1 MKSCYAEVLCKA
13 LQSGDWNFAKEFLK
27 LQPNSKTPIINTTTG
42 MTALH
47 VSVEAGHVHIVKA
60 LVKQMSNDDLEVQDH
75 NGNTALMKTTYTGQ
89 YKMAKIML
97 RKNKKLVSIG
107 KVGYGRKTLPV
118 VNAISYGHVKM
129 ARYLYSLTP
138 PEDLSP
144 EKGNSGSTLCTQA
157 IYNVRAL
164 DIALDLIKKYPDLA
178 LTPDRSGRYSP
189 IFALASMPT
198 SFPSGKPLV
207 FWKKWIYS
215 CIHIQL
221 ENGTSYTNI
230 EVQEDEECQS
240 NEVKTN
246 RSSVRDL
253 LRWLFSK
260 LIKLLDIEHLYEMKL
275 VHKQSR
281 ELLNLM
287 CKEIV
292 ISDHGKRH
300 KGNVNAAIFRA
311 IKKGAFEF
319 VQDVLRANPELL
331 WIRDGNSRNIFSYA
345 VLCRQAEIFSLIYGI
360 DMKNRMALEQDS
372 SLNNILHMAGMPPV
386 SNMLDD
392 IYKLAQL
399 FKSKENYNGLRTD
412 PHSFARGTRKPFRS
426 TSPYTTLREYSDE
439 VTSDE
444 ALDDV
449 SPLELTPFLKLFDA
463 SAGFLCG
470 SLAAGTCPSSAN
482 LLRRFI
488 TVRRN
493 FEDKVPVPT
502 HPTQQAEINTYAG
515 YRTDP

>member
-1 MKSCYAEVLCKA
+1 MNAQRGGHRQENPGRLNMATNMISSTIVPEVLRNDNYATWSACIK
-13 LQSGDWNFAKEFLK
+13 NYFLAQD
-27 LQPNSKTPIINTTTG
+27 LWDIFETTTKPSESEDCAVEFKAW
-42 MTALH
+42 MKKNAAALH
-47 VSVEAGHVHIVKA
+47 AIQISCSVEILSQINPISSAKDVWDSLYK
-60 LVKQMSNDDLEVQDH
+60 
-75 NGNTALMKTTYTGQ
+75 LMNQPPSKGVNP
-89 YKMAKIML
+89 MA
-97 RKNKKLVSIG
+97 
-107 KVGYGRKTLPV
+107 
-118 VNAISYGHVKM
+118 
-129 ARYLYSLTP
+129 
-138 PEDLSP
+138 
-144 EKGNSGSTLCTQA
+144 EKGNSSNISSSGIHGDRSTTTPDQKVEVGSSS
-157 IYNVRAL
+157 NNP

-246 RSSVRDL
+246 RS
-253 LRWLFSK
+253 
-260 LIKLLDIEHLYEMKL
+260 
-275 VHKQSR
+275 
-281 ELLNLM
+281 
-287 CKEIV
+287 
-292 ISDHGKRH
+292 SDHGKRH

-399 FKSKENYNGLRTD
+399 FKSKENYNGQLTRNVVRKTNIGQAKNQTLGNK
-412 PHSFARGTRKPFRS
+412 ARIQPNEES
-426 TSPYTTLREYSDE
+426 
-439 VTSDE
+439 
-444 ALDDV
+444 
-449 SPLELTPFLKLFDA
+449 
-463 SAGFLCG
+463 
-470 SLAAGTCPSSAN
+470 
-482 LLRRFI
+482 
-488 TVRRN
+488 
-493 FEDKVPVPT
+493 
-502 HPTQQAEINTYAG
+502 H
-515 YRTDP
+515 